1 MFSWRRKYHE
11 LSAGQKRLLFG
22 LSIILFAFIAAMIAS
37 ALIPGRFVITKSTIQ
52 DKNPDVVYF
61 QLNTVD
67 QLNKFLPWGSK
78 ADSIVNLNKNS
89 KYYKYRRLVLNDG
102 TIVRI
107 RKTTENPVY
116 NVGYELCINDVYDL
130 LTDWNLTLADSLHT
144 KVQLS
149 VTTIIPFRNRW
160 RYFQIRRQ
168 VTESMDSVMVRFR
181 HYMDKLNKNYR
192 LRLRKDTIPAH
203 QKYLA
208 IHGTV
213 HRMDYAKQLD
223 KDLPD
228 VLMFAIQNNLFKR
241 GTKPIV
247 VFMNRKKDSLEYV
260 VGVQIKDTAFKIP
273 SRYIEFYIPRA
284 HYKQFEI
291 IGDYVYSS
299 LAYREAIKR
308 LKASNEQFLY
318 GKPYFIEMVV
328 GHTRYPND
336 PSKWKSY
343 LYLPIAEQNT
353 GNE

>member
-22 LSIILFAFIAAMIAS
+22 LSIILFAIIATIIAS
-37 ALIPGRFVITKSTIQ
+37 ALIPGRFVITKFTIQ
-52 DKNPDVVYF
+52 NKNPDVVYF

-78 ADSIVNLNKNS
+78 ADGIVNLNKNS
-89 KYYKYRRLVLNDG
+89 KFYKFRRLVLNDG

-107 RKTTENPVY
+107 RKTSENPVY

-130 LTDWNLTLADSLHT
+130 VMNWNLALADSSHT
-144 KVQLS
+144 KVKLS
-149 VTTIIPFRNRW
+149 VTTIIPFQNRW
-160 RYFQIRRQ
+160 RYFQIRRE
-168 VTESMDSVMVRFR
+168 VTKSMDSLMVRFR

-203 QKYLA
+203 QKYLV

-213 HRMDYAKQLD
+213 HRMHYAKQLD

-228 VLMFAIQNNLFKR
+228 VLMFAIQNNLLKR

-247 VFMNRKKDSLEYV
+247 VVMNRKKDSLEYV
-260 VGVQIKDTAFKIP
+260 VGVQIKDTVFNIP
-273 SRYIEFYIPRA
+273 DRYILFYIPQA

-291 IGDYVYSS
+291 TGDYVYSS
-299 LAYREAIKR
+299 LARRDAVQY
-308 LKASNEQFLY
+308 LKASNIKLLTRR
-318 GKPYFIEMVV
+318 PYFFEMIV
-328 GHTRYPND
+328 GHSRYPDD
-336 PSKWKSY
+336 PSKWKMY
-343 LYLPIAEQNT
+343 LYLPIAKQNT